1 MRRNVKRD
9 VIRKSVTID
18 ERHQSIPQHS
28 ARSRAYAREMQR
40 AMKVA
45 ATTRHARF
53 AKELRHLP
61 SKKENLSSTPW
72 RAKTY
77 RQLRSPTNLE
87 DISCGMRTTQVDL
100 GTCCRRQVAGFNL
113 SSRTKDKATW
123 GRGAY
128 LKIPHL
134 IPGVP
139 LLPDY
144 YILTMRKNAEEIM
157 SRWLRL
163 D

>member
-1 MRRNVKRD
+1 MHVR
-9 VIRKSVTID
+9 
-18 ERHQSIPQHS
+18 
-28 ARSRAYAREMQR
+28 AREMQR

-45 ATTRHARF
+45 ATGHARF

-100 GTCCRRQVAGFNL
+100 GTCRRRQVAGFNL

-128 LKIPHL
+128 LKIPRL
-134 IPGVP
+134 IPGVL

-144 YILTMRKNAEEIM
+144 YILTMRKECRGNNEPLIA
-157 SRWLRL
+157 SRLITRNFALCVRYVCTGGFTFWVIWARIT
-163 D
+163 